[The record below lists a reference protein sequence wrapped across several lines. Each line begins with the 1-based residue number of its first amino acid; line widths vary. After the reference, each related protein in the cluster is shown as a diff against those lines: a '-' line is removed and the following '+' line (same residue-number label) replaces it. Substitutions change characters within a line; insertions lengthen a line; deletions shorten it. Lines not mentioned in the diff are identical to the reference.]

1 VFESHVSVI
10 RGLAVSYSG
19 NTLISG
25 SRDKVVNV
33 WDLTT
38 MKLATTYPIYETLET
53 VGILQKSKIQTI
65 GGKDVS
71 DKELFYTAGEGGI
84 IRIWDLKTGDLV
96 AKQKEEQGSKSGIS
110 DVL

>member
-1 VFESHVSVI
+1 MLESHVSVI
-10 RGLAVSYSG
+10 RGLAVTHSG

-38 MKLATTYPIYETLET
+38 LKLATTYPIYETLET
-53 VGILQKSKIQTI
+53 VGILQKGKIQRI
-65 GGKDVS
+65 GDKDVS
-71 DKELFYTAGEGGI
+71 DKDMFYTAGDAGV
-84 IRIWDLKTGDLV
+84 IRIWDLRSGELI